1 MEEVKALGE
10 DICNCLLS
18 RSDGRGR
25 KATAH
30 TITICLS
37 YASQPQPAT
46 RLLSG
51 LTSGI
56 LHRSPE
62 GDIAAENCF
71 AAASHRA
78 RVAVRLR
85 FGVPQRHGLPNLPG
99 LVECLCGL
107 LLGLLGIGGLELWDL

>member
-1 MEEVKALGE
+1 MEEVKSLGE
-10 DICNCLLS
+10 DICNCLFS

-30 TITICLS
+30 TITICPS
-37 YASQPQPAT
+37 ICDPAAACNPM
-46 RLLSG
+46 RG

-56 LHRSPE
+56 SHRRIE

-85 FGVPQRHGLPNLPG
+85 FSAPQGHGLPNLPG

-107 LLGLLGIGGLELWDL
+107 LLGLFGIGGLELWDL